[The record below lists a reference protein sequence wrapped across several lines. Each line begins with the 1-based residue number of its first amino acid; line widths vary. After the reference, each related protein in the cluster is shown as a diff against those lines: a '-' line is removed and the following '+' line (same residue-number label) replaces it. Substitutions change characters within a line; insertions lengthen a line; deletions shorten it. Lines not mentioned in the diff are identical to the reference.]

1 MGMEFSQKGHIYSGE
16 GLQTHLG
23 ALSGELGLWRLGKGG
38 RWGQTSAS
46 QMHSMG
52 LHFG

>member
-1 MGMEFSQKGHIYSGE
+1 MGMEFSQKGRIYSGE